1 MFINSVL
8 FVFLNNAIF
17 FLTFNKIRCMHVIS
31 AIRLIYKIIILCG
44 LVLLGITQKTIACL
58 SSMSTA
64 SVCRN
69 LSKDGV
75 EPINKSGDHS
85 KYLRY
90 SVESVRQ
97 FFKSNIYTQ
106 PNTDACHVLSFYNFK
121 GGTGKTSICFQ
132 VSSHLAMMGFNV
144 LVIDAD
150 PQGHLSTSLGF
161 DNTHSYPTL
170 SDVISGIVSLDE
182 ASRVI
187 YEGLTCVPA
196 NLSLTRL
203 EVTLNE
209 LPKREERVKIL
220 LESIKQK
227 YDFVIFDTNPTISLL
242 NRNILVASDLVAI
255 VCETQPYSLNGLKLL
270 MEDMQKFYSNM
281 QITLPEIILV
291 PNKYEDRATS
301 SAEAMAVLRQ
311 YYGDYMIPDFA
322 VRRSEDINT
331 AAKLSQP
338 LAFFA
343 RTNSIALEDI
353 SDLVRALLAKMKPS
367 LKFNRQAAA

>member
-1 MFINSVL
+1 
-8 FVFLNNAIF
+8 
-17 FLTFNKIRCMHVIS
+17 
-31 AIRLIYKIIILCG
+31 
-44 LVLLGITQKTIACL
+44 LLGLTQKTIARL
-58 SSMSTA
+58 SSLSNATV
-64 SVCRN
+64 SRY
-69 LSKDGV
+69 LSKDGID
-75 EPINKSGDHS
+75 PINKSGDHS

-90 SVESVRQ
+90 SVENVRR
-97 FFKSNIYTQ
+97 FFKTNIFNQVSTEK
-106 PNTDACHVLSFYNFK
+106 CKVLSFYNFK

-161 DNTHSYPTL
+161 DNTHNYPTL
-170 SDVISGIVSLDE
+170 SDVISGIVSPDE
-182 ASRVI
+182 ASRLI
-187 YEGLTCVPA
+187 YEGLTCIPA

-209 LPKREERVKIL
+209 MPKREERLKIL
-220 LESIKQK
+220 LDSIKHK
-227 YDFVIFDTNPTISLL
+227 YDFIIFDTNPTISLL

-281 QITLPEIILV
+281 QLKLPEILLV

-331 AAKLSQP
+331 GAKLSQP

-353 SDLVRALLAKMKPS
+353 SDLIHSLLAKINPS
-367 LKFNRQAAA
+367 VKFHRQAA